1 MRQESR
7 VTGAHTIYFN
17 KTAIRDCYERTNVIT
32 ICRAP
37 DWNVVSYQ
45 PTTKHLYSQSLT
57 KFAGYLQKEIA
68 IFSGETFSDK
78 PMIANGKSRLF
89 SQETVTYVMPGEATK
104 KARAQW
110 HNGQAEGGE
119 VAELSINALND
130 QSQSS
135 SKEVNEVVRKMYGLP
150 KIEGMPLTCDQ
161 VTNDL
166 SKRKYLSTSILTK
179 TTVAASEFEVPA
191 GLTKVAS
198 LAEVVNT
205 QDPSETS
212 GFFDMVDYG
221 GSARAKAGSSA
232 ARAGHR

>member
-37 DWNVVSYQ
+37 DWNVISYQ
-45 PTTKHLYSQSLT
+45 PTTKHLFSQSLT

-89 SQETVTYVMPGEATK
+89 SQDTVTYVMPGEATR
-104 KARAQW
+104 KARTQW

-119 VAELSINALND
+119 VAELFIDALNN
-130 QSQSS
+130 QSS
-135 SKEVNEVVRKMYGLP
+135 SKEVNEVMRKMYGLP
-150 KIEGMPLTCDQ
+150 KVEGMPLTCDQ
-161 VTNDL
+161 ITNDL

-232 ARAGHR
+232 DKAGQR